1 MTNES
6 KMKKPTDEAKKKN
19 AGAGAGVTV
28 RTGVKAGPGSG
39 AWGGVWLNH
48 NQTSGVRIRTGVK
61 AGGMRVN
68 HNQSARRR

>member
-6 KMKKPTDEAKKKN
+6 KIKKPIDEAKKN
-19 AGAGAGVTV
+19 AGAGVTV

-61 AGGMRVN
+61 AGGMRMN
-68 HNQSARRR
+68 HHQTKSGPR